1 MKSSTIIRL
10 ITFGSWLQLRQSEA
24 YVKDTQL
31 GPLPFPGWPKTDRAH
46 TIAPREEDF
55 QAEVCLNFTGIYIFE
70 KGSRMNTPAM
80 VSYPGRENAWLRC
93 RFSANG
99 SMNLMLSHILQGYYS
114 GKLRLLF
121 LRK

>member
-1 MKSSTIIRL
+1 M
-10 ITFGSWLQLRQSEA
+10 RQSEA
-24 YVKDTQL
+24 YVKDTRL

-80 VSYPGRENAWLRC
+80 VSYPGSGSTWLRYLL
-93 RFSANG
+93 G
-99 SMNLMLSHILQGYYS
+99 IMTGIYS
-114 GKLRLLF
+114 DSIYDEYVPLGKLITKLDTLGN
-121 LRK
+121 L